1 MNTTEHKKYL
11 EDITALSKKILSS
24 KKSTTDFLIEA
35 KINTPTGRITK
46 FYSENRTLIGFKT
59 QK

>member
-11 EDITALSKKILSS
+11 DDITALSKKILSS
-24 KKSTTDFLIEA
+24 EELTTNFLVKA

-46 FYSENRTLIGFKT
+46 HYSENITLIGF
-59 QK
+59 